1 MNFEKL
7 PTVEQQL
14 FYVDLAFRRGS
25 ESANQAK
32 KSPGRRK
39 LTKFDKLRRAEL
51 SRAHAVTQ
59 TLVDNFE
66 RLKQA
71 FPVIEK
77 LPAFYRELG
86 KTVLDMDAYRQ
97 SLYRIGRVKPVLFG
111 LRRTY
116 TMKLRGAR
124 DAASLHAARQ
134 AFLGRAASVVHDIG
148 PALKSLAEA
157 RKTMRAFP
165 DIRTD
170 VPTVVIAGFPNV
182 GKSTLL
188 KALTG
193 STPEI
198 APYPFTTKQLMVG
211 YRRDGQVIQFIDTP
225 GLLDRPLERRNPVER
240 QAVLALSY
248 LATLVLY
255 IVDPSE
261 TCGFPLDVQLKLARE
276 CRQEFPR
283 ILFTIGKADLATP
296 EQLAQARQELPGALV
311 MSAEKATGIDAL
323 LAAVAKALKE
333 HPS

>member
-7 PTVEQQL
+7 PTVESPA
-14 FYVDLAFRRGS
+14 FYIDLAFRRGS
-25 ESANQAK
+25 EAGQQAK
-32 KSPGRRK
+32 QARGVR
-39 LTKFDKLRRAEL
+39 LTKADKLRKAEL
-51 SRAHAVTQ
+51 GRLHAVVQ
-59 TLVDNFE
+59 TLIDNLE

-97 SLYRIGRVKPVLFG
+97 GLYRIGRVKPVLMG

-116 TMKLRGAR
+116 ALKLRGAR
-124 DAASLHAARQ
+124 DLAQLHAARLS
-134 AFLGRAASVVHDIG
+134 FLGRAASVINDAG
-148 PALKSLAEA
+148 PALKALAEA
-157 RKTMRAFP
+157 RRLMKSFP

-170 VPTVVIAGFPNV
+170 LPTVVIAGFPNV

-225 GLLDRPLERRNPVER
+225 GLLDRPLEKRNPVER
-240 QAVLALSY
+240 QAILALSY

-261 TCGFPLDVQLKLARE
+261 TCGFPIEVQLKLARE
-276 CRQEFPR
+276 CQREFPR

-296 EQLAQARQELPGALV
+296 EQLGQAKKELSGALV
-311 MSAEKATGIDAL
+311 MSAEKATGIREL